1 MCVVLCCVCVCAC
14 VRALENQCGM
24 REKFIIVLLF
34 SSQLVQHFT
43 IHCLVGLPNVCRLK
57 SRLINDPSRTL
68 ETRKCF
74 TGELHRLKLEMQT
87 NHVYKKTGLHAMQT
101 GKSGDKSSFAP
112 EKTGVCR
119 CEGKAVSLQRKP
131 VCVDAREKQFR
142 SRENRCV

>member
-1 MCVVLCCVCVCAC
+1 MCCVVLCCVCVCAC

-87 NHVYKKTGLHAMQT
+87 NHVYKKTACM
-101 GKSGDKSSFAP
+101 
-112 EKTGVCR
+112 R
-119 CEGKAVSLQRKP
+119 CKLANQVTKAVSLQRKP